1 MAGILTVHGMAR
13 MAYAHG
19 WALSGGPLTTRVK
32 TGLRVATE
40 MALADPGRPGV
51 LEALADLGYWE
62 GVSAA
67 VTARR
72 DQLEQQNLATLGR
85 RWRALV
91 ELVDRDRLV
100 RQLLRRLTHGLTPTE
115 AAARPPLNP
124 GADGDALAAMVQAAL
139 ERAAGADRDG
149 WQLTR
154 TAFRDALAQG
164 QAEGRATA
172 ITAAARK
179 LDRAGTAVDTAQ
191 AYADELDSLRHVAG
205 LWTEADT
212 WLHRLMGYQSRDI
225 GRAISALEQPDEEQ
239 VRSILADYLDDL
251 DSRAVEVAVDQLTG
265 RAVIDG
271 VLDLY
276 ASSGV
281 TSVYVEAMNGACP
294 RCLDIA
300 ARSPYRIGAQPPVPV
315 HPSCRCDVY
324 PDDQVLPESVI
335 SPYLRTRS

>member
-1 MAGILTVHGMAR
+1 MLTAYGMGR

-19 WALSGGPLTTRVK
+19 WALSGGPLTPRVRA
-32 TGLRVATE
+32 GLDVASE
-40 MALADPGRPGV
+40 MAAADPGRPGV
-51 LEALADLGYWE
+51 LEALAELGYWE
-62 GVSAA
+62 GIAAA
-67 VTARR
+67 VSARR
-72 DQLEQQNLATLGR
+72 DQLEQQNLVALAG

-91 ELVDRDRLV
+91 ALVDRDRLV
-100 RQLLRRLTHGLTPTE
+100 RQLLRRLTHGLAE

-124 GADGDALAAMVQAAL
+124 GTDWESLAQMVQAAL
-139 ERAAGADRDG
+139 ERAAGADREG
-149 WQLTR
+149 WQQTR
-154 TAFRDALAQG
+154 QAFRDALARG

-179 LDRAGTAVDTAQ
+179 LDRPGTAVDTAQ
-191 AYADELDSLRHVAG
+191 AYADGVDGLKHVAG

-212 WLHRLMGYQSRDI
+212 WLHTLMGYQSRDI
-225 GRAISALEQPDEEQ
+225 GRAIAALEQPDEES
-239 VRSILADYLDDL
+239 VRGILAEFLDDP
-251 DSRAVEVAVDQLTG
+251 DARAVQVAIDQLTG

-271 VLDLY
+271 VLQLF

-281 TSVYVEAMNGACP
+281 TSVYVEAQNGACP

-300 ARSPYRIGAQPPVPV
+300 SRSPYRIGAQPPVPV
-315 HPSCRCDVY
+315 HPNCRCDVH